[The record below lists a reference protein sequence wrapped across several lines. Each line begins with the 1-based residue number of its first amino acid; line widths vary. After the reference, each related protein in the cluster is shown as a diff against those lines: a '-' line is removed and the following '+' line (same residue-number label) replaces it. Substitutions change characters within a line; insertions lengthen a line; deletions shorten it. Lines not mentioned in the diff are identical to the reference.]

1 MGVQH
6 VALIRLEG
14 AFDPA
19 ALEGVDGDRLGRDA
33 PPTRIE
39 SLKLVSERL
48 VNWTIVPAP
57 TQAWAEHGAPRT
69 GRGRAGW
76 RGSGRTSSTS
86 AGWTTA
92 MPWPAWKPRMEQLQ
106 AAGRRMTERR
116 FSAVAFKGEGTDLT
130 IGLLPSSRWM
140 AASFERAD
148 GLWHHPNLPTEEV
161 FTTPDPERVDGVVR
175 STKPLELDGTMV
187 RGLTVRF
194 EGGRAVQIDADTGAE
209 ALRSRAAL
217 DENASRLGEVAL
229 VDGEGRIGELDTV
242 FYTTLID
249 ENAASHIA
257 LGAGFGFVLDDEADI
272 PRVNS
277 SQIHIDF
284 MIGSPEMEVDGITQD
299 GQRVPVLRDGAWQI

>member
-1 MGVQH
+1 MVH
-6 VALIRLEG
+6 PELETDARLPRLWKDIEHICRL
-14 AFDPA
+14 D
-19 ALEGVDGDRLGRDA
+19 DGDAL
-33 PPTRIE
+33 
-39 SLKLVSERL
+39 S
-48 VNWTIVPAP
+48 
-57 TQAWAEHGAPRT
+57 
-69 GRGRAGW
+69 
-76 RGSGRTSSTS
+76 
-86 AGWTTA
+86 
-92 MPWPAWKPRMEQLQ
+92 AWKPRMEQLQ
-106 AAGRRMTERR
+106 AAARRMTERA
-116 FSAVAFKGEGTDLT
+116 FSAVAFRGEGTDLT
-130 IGLLPSSRWM
+130 IGLLPSHRWM

-175 STKPLELDGTMV
+175 STKPLDLEGTMV

-257 LGAGFGFVLDDEADI
+257 LGAGFGFTLDDEAVRS
-272 PRVNS
+272 RVNM

-284 MIGSPEMEVDGITQD
+284 MIGSPEMEVDGITED
-299 GQRVPVLRDGAWQI
+299 GERVPVLRGGAWQV